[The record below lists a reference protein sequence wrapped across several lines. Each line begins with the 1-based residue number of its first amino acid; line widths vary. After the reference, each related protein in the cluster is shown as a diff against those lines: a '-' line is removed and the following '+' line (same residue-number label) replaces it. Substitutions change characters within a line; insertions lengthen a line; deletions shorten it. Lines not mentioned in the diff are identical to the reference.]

1 MAAVR
6 SLDVGVTE
14 IPRNIGPLNFQ
25 WKLVFKSYAA
35 FVKHIILE
43 KVKQER
49 NNYYN
54 STDYLTAGVNGS

>member
-6 SLDVGVTE
+6 SLDVGVIE

-25 WKLVFKSYAA
+25 RKLVLKNYAN
-35 FVKHIILE
+35 FVKRIILE

-49 NNYYN
+49 NGYLN
-54 STDYLTAGVNGS
+54 STDYLMAGANG